1 MDTKYTR
8 KDINEYTHELNITIP
23 ADSFKH
29 SYDLMLQDYSK
40 DLDVKGFRKGK
51 VPADFISNE
60 AKDVLRLETFQR
72 LAPLYINN
80 VLTKENIDPIA
91 PPEFKELPKFMEN
104 LDIPFTITVTTMP
117 TFKLGD
123 MKKVKVPKEK
133 LTVEQS
139 EIDSALNELKKSQKT
154 KTKEINDEWAKE
166 IGEIIGEKEIK
177 TLDALKE
184 KIKDALLKEKEHY
197 QIHQMQDSA
206 LKLAIKECNIEIPQQ
221 AIDYEAQEREKAFV
235 EDMKSRGINI
245 DDFLKANNITIE
257 KMRELW
263 KLDAKEAIEADVFL
277 TLYADSRNIQMTD
290 EELDARIEEIKKQR
304 ADVDKDIFS
313 NLEWRENMK
322 RVGRKEKAFNSF
334 IEEVLGKE
342 YIDEHN

>member
-1 MDTKYTR
+1 MKIGIER
-8 KDINEYTHELNITIP
+8 KNEIEVELICEVGKEEIEKEKK
-23 ADSFKH
+23 SI
-29 SYDLMLQDYSK
+29 
-40 DLDVKGFRKGK
+40 VKEIQKEAEIEGFRKGK

-60 AKDVLRLETFQR
+60 AKDFLRLETFQR

-80 VLTKENIDPIA
+80 VLTKENMDPIA
-91 PPEFKELPKFMEN
+91 PPEFKEIPKFMDN

-123 MKKVKVPKEK
+123 MKKVKVKKEK

-139 EIDSALNELKKSQKT
+139 EIDSALEELKKSQKT
-154 KTKEINDEWAKE
+154 KAKEINDEWAKE

-206 LKLAIKECNIEIPQQ
+206 LKLAIQECNIEIPQQ
-221 AIDYEAQEREKAFV
+221 AVDYEAREREKAFV
-235 EDMKSRGINI
+235 EDMKNRGINI
-245 DDFLKANNITIE
+245 DDFLKANDITIE

-277 TLYADSRNIQMTD
+277 TLYADSRDIQMTD
-290 EELDARIEEIKKQR
+290 EELDVRIEEIKKQR
-304 ADVDKDIFS
+304 PDVDKSIFT
-313 NLEWRENMK
+313 NTEWRENMK
-322 RVGRKEKAFNSF
+322 RVGRKEKAFNMF

>member
-1 MDTKYTR
+1 
-8 KDINEYTHELNITIP
+8 
-23 ADSFKH
+23 
-29 SYDLMLQDYSK
+29 
-40 DLDVKGFRKGK
+40 
-51 VPADFISNE
+51 
-60 AKDVLRLETFQR
+60 
-72 LAPLYINN
+72 
-80 VLTKENIDPIA
+80 
-91 PPEFKELPKFMEN
+91 
-104 LDIPFTITVTTMP
+104 MP

-123 MKKVKVPKEK
+123 MKKVKVKKEK

-139 EIDSALNELKKSQKT
+139 EIDSALEELKKSQKT
-154 KTKEINDEWAKE
+154 KAKEINDEWAKE

-221 AIDYEAQEREKAFV
+221 AIDYEAREREKAFV

-277 TLYADSRNIQMTD
+277 TLYADSRDIQMTD

-304 ADVDKDIFS
+304 PDVDKNIFT
-313 NLEWRENMK
+313 NIEWRENMK
-322 RVGRKEKAFNSF
+322 RVGRKEKAFNMF

>member
-1 MDTKYTR
+1 MAKKKNIKKSASKVSKKEESMKNKVEIKQPVSQRQERLSRLVGSIFIGLGVLLVAFGIFSYIKYR
-8 KDINEYTHELNITIP
+8 EEPLLNPELESPQIENVTSVTNGDVIKIQGS
-23 ADSFKH
+23 AKG
-29 SYDLMLQDYSK
+29 YDN
-40 DLDVKGFRKGK
+40 V
-51 VPADFISNE
+51 FIYANDEKIAE
-60 AKDVLRLETFQR
+60 AK
-72 LAPLYINN
+72 
-80 VLTKENIDPIA
+80 
-91 PPEFKELPKFMEN
+91 
-104 LDIPFTITVTTMP
+104 
-117 TFKLGD
+117 
-123 MKKVKVPKEK
+123 
-133 LTVEQS
+133 
-139 EIDSALNELKKSQKT
+139 EIS
-154 KTKEINDEWAKE
+154 DEWAKE

-221 AIDYEAQEREKAFV
+221 AVDYEAREREKAFV

-277 TLYADSRNIQMTD
+277 TLYADSRDIQMTD
-290 EELDARIEEIKKQR
+290 EELDVRIEEIKKQR
-304 ADVDKDIFS
+304 PDVDKNIFT
-313 NLEWRENMK
+313 NTQWRENMK
-322 RVGRKEKAFNSF
+322 RVGRKEKAFNMF